1 MSSLERVP
9 PTLEQ
14 FSKYQQAWAWFNAE
28 LFDGK
33 LNPCLL
39 NFSRHRGSLGF
50 FTPCRWRKG
59 DKEVHEISLNPDR
72 LSKPL
77 EDVMSTL
84 VHEMVHQWQFDLG
97 DPPRS
102 GYHDMQWAEKM
113 VEVGLIPSDT
123 GEPGGKPTG
132 QMDKAGKQQR
142 IITYG
147 VHPVARE
154 IKFDGQIIFTG
165 NRPLLDIPELRAL
178 ATRIPIIHLPATRPE
193 LIARMKSLALQGYE
207 SDKGKLT
214 SEMCCEVLKYLIT
227 VYPADRMYD
236 IRILIRCFDDR
247 IGVINL
253 GKTLSSSWKELVLS
267 QVSSNVGPPVTRQD
281 KITRETVIAL
291 ELAGKKL
298 SQKEL
303 VPEWQKRTGR
313 KTLDT
318 YYRRLRKLR
327 ELQ

>member
-1 MSSLERVP
+1 MTVLVHGDGSSDVVSVTDRFLLGGTMSEQVP

-59 DKEVHEISLNPDR
+59 DKEIHEISLNPDR

-77 EDVMSTL
+77 ADVMSTL

-113 VEVGLIPSDT
+113 AEVGLIPSDT

-132 QMDKAGKQQR
+132 QRMTHF
-142 IITYG
+142 IE
-147 VHPVARE
+147 P
-154 IKFDGQIIFTG
+154 DGRFANAVSRMPAEYILPWISDGLNATAKPKKPRKKKYRFTCPACQIQIWAE
-165 NRPLLDIPELRAL
+165 LSELDVECVNCGEL
-178 ATRIPIIHLPATRPE
+178 
-193 LIARMKSLALQGYE
+193 
-207 SDKGKLT
+207 
-214 SEMCCEVLKYLIT
+214 
-227 VYPADRMYD
+227 
-236 IRILIRCFDDR
+236 F
-247 IGVINL
+247 
-253 GKTLSSSWKELVLS
+253 LSSDNLKGEV
-267 QVSSNVGPPVTRQD
+267 
-281 KITRETVIAL
+281 K
-291 ELAGKKL
+291 
-298 SQKEL
+298 
-303 VPEWQKRTGR
+303 
-313 KTLDT
+313 
-318 YYRRLRKLR
+318 
-327 ELQ
+327 